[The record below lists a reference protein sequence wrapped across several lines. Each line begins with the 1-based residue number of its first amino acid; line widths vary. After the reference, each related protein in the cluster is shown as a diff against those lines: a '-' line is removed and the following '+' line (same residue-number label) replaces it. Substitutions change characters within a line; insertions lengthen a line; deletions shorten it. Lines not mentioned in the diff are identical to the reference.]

1 MGGKHRGRSYIRIGQ
16 ELALLVLGEAVEA
29 SFRVE
34 PGLFSRVISS
44 LPTGDSPSAG
54 EDAVVL
60 GLVKGVGGITGVGSI

>member
-16 ELALLVLGEAVEA
+16 ELALLVLGETIEA

-34 PGLFSRVISS
+34 PGLFPRWVST
-44 LPTGDSPSAG
+44 LPTGFAPRAG

-60 GLVKGVGGITGVGSI
+60 CLIKGFVGILGEVII